1 MPERYSRRNAA
12 QELQMSESSFDVLRR
27 RVRIREIR
35 QGRNVYFLPADIHR
49 LARLDLPAIW
59 PAKQDGKTTRHFAP
73 VKVELN
79 PGKDKKGA
87 A

>member
-12 QELQMSESSFDVLRR
+12 RELDMSESSFDMLRR

-49 LARLDLPAIW
+49 LACLNLPAIW
-59 PAKQDGKTTRHFAP
+59 PSKQNGKTTRHFAP

-79 PGKDKKGA
+79 AAKKGA
-87 A
+87 T